1 MDEIEVFAEI
11 TCPFTH
17 VGLHRLIEER
27 DRRDRSTPH
36 FRVRAWPLELVNGE
50 PLDGAAVA
58 EKAAALREEVAPDL
72 FTHVD
77 PANWPTSSRPAF
89 ALVEKAYRHGPTVGE
104 AVSMAVRDALFE
116 RGQDISDPDVLEHIA
131 DSYGLGP
138 VMPSDDAQVDTDW
151 EDGRRRDVVGSPHFF
166 LGDDGV
172 FCPTLDITKVDGR
185 LHIAI
190 DQPAFDAFV
199 EQVFT

>member
-1 MDEIEVFAEI
+1 M
-11 TCPFTH
+11 P
-17 VGLHRLIEER
+17 
-27 DRRDRSTPH
+27 DRPC
-36 FRVRAWPLELVNGE
+36 AC
-50 PLDGAAVA
+50 
-58 EKAAALREEVAPDL
+58 
-72 FTHVD
+72 
-77 PANWPTSSRPAF
+77 RPAF
-89 ALVEKAYRHGPTVGE
+89 ALVEKAYRHGPAVGE
-104 AVSMAVRDALFE
+104 AVSVAVRDALFE